1 MAKRALYDLTLKLS
15 ANSAELTKGINEA
28 NEKINSFQKQYSK
41 SIGAI
46 KTNILAFAAAAGGAF
61 KTFEK
66 VLNSTQFTADA
77 LQVKIAGIKEVAN
90 TVAQNLASLDFSVS
104 LKDAKKAA
112 EELTKVLD
120 DLADRKRSVDIISA
134 KNYSEVVKLRG
145 QLRDTTISEE
155 KRLEVS
161 KRIQEIGQEELDLK
175 KQIAEEALGGMKENF
190 QIKYRIDLESAKL
203 IQSYVE
209 DYARFDRSQQDAL
222 NNAMAAQQKLDTY
235 LTNNSEN
242 IEKGLYRTKTMEK
255 YQLAVA
261 EATKLVTPELQKYI
275 ELWRPINDLS
285 DEQKDR
291 IKAIV
296 VEWYNANSAI
306 QTYLNTAEKVEN
318 KLGGAVAA
326 FRDRKSAIP
335 VKAIGS
341 GNINAPT
348 SFSDVDDKWYP
359 NVKSIWDKA
368 GLRNA
373 PTMPIIE
380 TTNELEKQINMVDN
394 LTGSFVNLF
403 SSITGGFDSMV
414 DTFKSML
421 TKMAAEMAAKA
432 AVFGVLKLLFPGTF
446 IGLDLFKTG
455 SFFNFIKPF
464 ASGTNYAPGG
474 LSLVGEHGPELV
486 NIPRGSQVYSN
497 RQTQNMLFPTE
508 QLVTRLSG
516 KDIEIILRR
525 S

>member
-1 MAKRALYDLTLKLS
+1 MSKRALYDLTLKLS

-175 KQIAEEALGGMKENF
+175 KQIAEEALGGMISKS

-235 LTNNSEN
+235 LTNNSVN

-285 DEQKDR
+285 DEQKDE

-318 KLGGAVAA
+318 KLT
-326 FRDRKSAIP
+326 RKSVIP

-341 GNINAPT
+341 GNIDVPT
-348 SFSDVDDKWYP
+348 SFSEMIQLKNMEKLH
-359 NVKSIWDKA
+359 NVKSIWDKP

-474 LSLVGEHGPELV
+474 LSLVGEQGPELV